1 MSLTPFSSFN
11 RMPTGWDDM
20 DTFDSMPMTQF
31 GTPSFGG
38 MNMNQMVPM
47 LGNETALQRKTN
59 REMNAF
65 APILNADFFETET
78 DFHVHV
84 DLPGVR
90 QGDVEVDILPTS
102 LVIKAERKHEKHK
115 DNVTLS
121 RHERTYGKVQ
131 RTIPLPLGADC
142 TTASAKFRDGGIY
155 IYIYIYLLIFI

>member
-11 RMPTGWDDM
+11 RMPTGWDNMDI
-20 DTFDSMPMTQF
+20 DTFDNMPMTQF
-31 GTPSFGG
+31 GTPGFVG
-38 MNMNQMVPM
+38 MNQMVPM
-47 LGNETALQRKTN
+47 LGGETALQRRTN

-65 APILNADFFETET
+65 SPILNADFYETDT

-90 QGDVEVDILPTS
+90 QSDIEVDILPTS

-115 DNVTLS
+115 DTVTLS

-131 RTIPLPLGADC
+131 RTIPLPLGADSS
-142 TTASAKFRDGGIY
+142 TASAKFRDGGKS
-155 IYIYIYLLIFI
+155 